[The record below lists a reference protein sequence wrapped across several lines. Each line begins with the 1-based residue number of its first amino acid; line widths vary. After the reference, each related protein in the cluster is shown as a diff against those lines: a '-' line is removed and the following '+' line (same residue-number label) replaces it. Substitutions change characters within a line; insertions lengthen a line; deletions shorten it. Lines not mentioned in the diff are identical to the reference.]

1 MLEFLSPNLKLLM
14 GNIIQKAN
22 YLSDT
27 SIKNKPKI
35 NLQHKHGD
43 KIQFCES
50 N

>member
-22 YLSDT
+22 YLSDK
-27 SIKNKPKI
+27 SIKNTPKI

-43 KIQFCES
+43 EIQFCES